1 MTGQHQQRPP
11 VAAAPTVPAEGPAEG
26 SAEETAAAPR
36 QDGHEALGAAAQT
49 ASSGEVAAL
58 RRELQRLRW
67 EVESLRERVQHLDG
81 ELGFA
86 MLTAG
91 RLRGRLDREVA
102 AREALEALPAGGEAR
117 PAVVSLSG
125 QSPSSSRSAA
135 CRSGTRSFLTEV
147 DT

>member
-1 MTGQHQQRPP
+1 MVPVRAAVAPDQAEGGHVTGQQHEEWPS
-11 VAAAPTVPAEGPAEG
+11 VFAARAETTAPTAGPTAG
-26 SAEETAAAPR
+26 S
-36 QDGHEALGAAAQT
+36 
-49 ASSGEVAAL
+49 SEVAAL

-67 EVESLRERVQHLDG
+67 EVDSLRERVQHLDG

-86 MLTAG
+86 MLNAG

-102 AREALEALPAGGEAR
+102 AREALEELLARGDVARLAVVALPA
-117 PAVVSLSG
+117 
-125 QSPSSSRSAA
+125 QSPSRSRSAA